1 MGQAIAFLQGASEK
15 IPNKLSLLTSITIEL
30 VKFVEIIIIKMGLLG
45 VFFLM
50 LITLNEKIDKEII
63 DRGRKLKVIS
73 TYSVGYEHPI
83 SIFYVRKYP
92 FPHITRSRKKFDL
105 NILLTGKIISGYMS
119 CGNNVVH
126 RTIISK
132 GNKEFSMD

>member
-1 MGQAIAFLQGASEK
+1 M
-15 IPNKLSLLTSITIEL
+15 SLLTSITIEL

-73 TYSVGYEHPI
+73 TYSVGYD
-83 SIFYVRKYP
+83 
-92 FPHITRSRKKFDL
+92 HIDVDYAREMREVDL
-105 NILLTGKIISGYMS
+105 NLSRAHFRKHQEQLPQ
-119 CGNNVVH
+119 
-126 RTIISK
+126 
-132 GNKEFSMD
+132 